1 LLLYE
6 SLQAACTTKLDVTSS
21 STSKGLDFVV
31 GGIAGGLG
39 SWVTN
44 PMDVV
49 KTRLQVNS
57 DMYSGSVWKCTQSVW
72 QEGGASAFLRG
83 SIPRLAHKVPA
94 NAFFFLF
101 YELFR
106 RVLRV
111 EEAVAKHEQ
120 QKVRDS
126 GASSTIEATTIVD
139 SRRR

>member
-1 LLLYE
+1 LYE
-6 SLQAACTTKLDVTSS
+6 SLQAACSKNGLTSDR
-21 STSKGLDFVV
+21 TSKGLDFCL
-31 GGIAGGLG
+31 GGIAGGMG

-57 DMYSGSVWKCTQSVW
+57 DLYSGSVLKCTQAVW

-83 SIPRLAHKVPA
+83 SIPRLMHKVPA

-106 RVLRV
+106 RLLRV

-120 QKVRDS
+120 QKIRDS
-126 GASSTIEATTIVD
+126 SSRIKGVEVIVASR
-139 SRRR
+139 SRRRR